1 MKKGHSIKSNEL
13 EFVYDENGVV
23 DEAYLRDKRII
34 KYRTKTIKS
43 GDVLEVQS
51 YPVWDTCSEIRKAK
65 SKISSIGQ
73 QKLNHR
79 NRQSNAIRL
88 INANFT
94 DKDIWATLTYS
105 DKSMPPTYEA
115 ALKEGQKFIRRMKY
129 YARKHDYGEL
139 KYFHS
144 IEQDKK
150 KRWHHH
156 IVTNFKDRDVLES
169 LWRGGARKQ
178 TRRLQADI
186 NGYEGLARYITKEEL
201 EENQDESCKKR
212 HSYICSKNLV
222 KPKVTVSDYKI
233 SRAQA
238 RKIAEGRLDP
248 MKLFAKLY
256 PEYEF
261 NTCEVKTTEYV
272 SGCYLYVKLHKFRN

>member
-1 MKKGHSIKSNEL
+1 MKGHSIKSDCL
-13 EFVYDENGVV
+13 DFIYDENGVI
-23 DEAYLRDKRII
+23 DEIYLRDKNII

-43 GDVLEVQS
+43 GDIVEVQS
-51 YPVWDTCSEIRKAK
+51 YPVWDTCSEVRKAK
-65 SKISSIGQ
+65 SKLSTIGQ
-73 QKLNHR
+73 RKLNNR
-79 NRQSNAIRL
+79 NRQATAIRL

-94 DKDIWATLTYS
+94 DKDMWATLTYS
-105 DKSMPPTYEA
+105 DKNMPPTYDA
-115 ALKEGQKFIRRMKY
+115 TLKEGQKFIRRLKY
-129 YARKHDYGEL
+129 YAQKNNYPEL

-150 KRWHHH
+150 GRWHHH
-156 IVTNFKDRDVLES
+156 LVTNFKDRDVLEN

-178 TRRLQADI
+178 TRRLQEDI
-186 NGYEGLARYITKEEL
+186 NGYEGLARYITKQEL
-201 EENQDESCKKR
+201 EENEDPTSKKR

-248 MKLFAKLY
+248 MKLFKKLY
-256 PEYEF
+256 PGYEF
-261 NTCEVKTTEYV
+261 NTCEVKTSDFV

>member
-1 MKKGHSIKSNEL
+1 MRGHSIKSKNL
-13 EFVYDENGVV
+13 DFIYDENGVI
-23 DEAYLRDKRII
+23 DEMYLRDKNII

-43 GDVLEVQS
+43 GDIVEVQS
-51 YPVWDTCSEIRKAK
+51 YPVWDTCSEVRKAK
-65 SKISSIGQ
+65 SKLSTIGQ
-73 QKLNHR
+73 RKLNNR
-79 NRQSNAIRL
+79 NRQATAIRL

-94 DKDIWATLTYS
+94 DKDMWATLTYS
-105 DKSMPPTYEA
+105 DKNMPPTYEA
-115 ALKEGQKFIRRMKY
+115 TLKEGQKFIRRLKY
-129 YARKHDYGEL
+129 YAQKNNYPEL

-150 KRWHHH
+150 GRWHHH
-156 IVTNFKDRDVLES
+156 LVTNFKDRDVLEN

-178 TRRLQADI
+178 TRRLQEDI
-186 NGYEGLARYITKEEL
+186 NGYEGLARYITKNEI
-201 EENQDESCKKR
+201 EENADSTSRKR

-233 SRAQA
+233 SKAQA

-248 MKLFAKLY
+248 MKFFKKLY
-256 PEYEF
+256 PRYEF
-261 NTCEVKTTEYV
+261 NTCEVKTSDFV